1 MSVLGRNWRFL
12 AISAGSASLVRGKTD
27 WIRKPL
33 FYPLNYGNN
42 DICDFRFA
50 IADCKRP
57 RRAGVD
63 ALVVSFG
70 EAPCEVIMPEGDFHA
85 LTVARG

>member
-1 MSVLGRNWRFL
+1 VFNAFEPSDLQRSDEMGAFL
-12 AISAGSASLVRGKTD
+12 QKWHFG
-27 WIRKPL
+27 IRKPL

-63 ALVVSFG
+63 ALVVSFR
-70 EAPCEVIMPEGDFHA
+70 
-85 LTVARG
+85 RGSV